1 MKKILSN
8 HLVGIIPLLLC
19 IAIITIGFLS
29 MDSNA
34 KLQGNARII
43 NYTGIIRGA
52 TQRLIKQELNHE
64 PNDALIDEL
73 DRTLH
78 GLLSG
83 DEEAHITR
91 LDQMEYQ
98 ELLAEMEK
106 EWADIKKEILQ
117 YRSSGNNKNRLY
129 ALSEHYFAMA
139 DEAVDIAEV

>member
-34 KLQGNARII
+34 KLQGNARSI

-64 PNDALIDEL
+64 PNDALINEL

-78 GLLSG
+78 GLLYG
-83 DEEAHITR
+83 DEDAHISR
-91 LDQMEYQ
+91 LDQME
-98 ELLAEMEK
+98 
-106 EWADIKKEILQ
+106 
-117 YRSSGNNKNRLY
+117 
-129 ALSEHYFAMA
+129 
-139 DEAVDIAEV
+139 

>member
-1 MKKILSN
+1 
-8 HLVGIIPLLLC
+8 
-19 IAIITIGFLS
+19 

-78 GLLSG
+78 GLLYG
-83 DEEAHITR
+83 DEDAHISR

-98 ELLAEMEK
+98 GLLAENGK
-106 EWADIKKEILQ
+106 EWADIKKRNLAISQAAGITKQTLIW
-117 YRSSGNNKNRLY
+117 
-129 ALSEHYFAMA
+129 H
-139 DEAVDIAEV
+139 